1 MAQIFVSHSAKDTEL
16 VGLLSRA
23 FAATKVRGVFEEF
36 DAIRKGPATAA
47 RIVQDIRQSNAIFT
61 LLGRNVENLP
71 HTRDWVNFEGGAAAG
86 ASPQPVKDHWVI
98 ESLDDLG
105 KLTVV
110 IPRLQHYICLDPSV
124 DAWQGYLTQIIAS
137 YDDSHVLPAA
147 ATCGLAVGAATENI
161 AAAFFGG
168 VAGLVLAAISTQ
180 SRPAGVS
187 IRCLQCTSVYNV
199 HLASQRMRCP
209 VCNMQLVLTPK

>member
-1 MAQIFVSHSAKDTEL
+1 MAQIFVSHSAKDAEL

-36 DAIRKGPATAA
+36 DAIRKGPANAS
-47 RIVQDIRQSNAIFT
+47 RIIQDIRQSNAIFT
-61 LLGRNVENLP
+61 LLGRNVESLP

-98 ESLDDLG
+98 ESLQDLG
-105 KLTVV
+105 VISVV
-110 IPRLQHYICLDPSV
+110 VPRLQHYICLDPRAEV
-124 DAWQGYLTQIIAS
+124 WQGYLTQIISS
-137 YDDSHVLPAA
+137 YDDSHVLPTA
-147 ATCGLAVGAATENI
+147 ATCGLTVAAATENI
-161 AAAFFGG
+161 
-168 VAGLVLAAISTQ
+168 VAGFVGGMAALMLAAMATQ

-209 VCNMQLVLTPK
+209 VCNMQLALTAK